1 MLETEK
7 AQPLDNLGKEK
18 ADVTHIKHNLNPQD
32 ARTIQTMS
40 LPKADMEGDWKTWI
54 SKNLQSKKCNKLM
67 GRQSMATNST
77 LKAIMGDEDISSQS
91 TPKRTYADVMSSQK
105 AFHCKTIK
113 QMCGHI
119 HAMTT
124 LQKKG

>member
-1 MLETEK
+1 MDT
-7 AQPLDNLGKEK
+7 LGKEK

-67 GRQSMATNST
+67 GRQSKATNSI
-77 LKAIMGDEDISSQS
+77 LKAIMGDEDILSQS
-91 TPKRTYADVMSSQK
+91 TPKRTYANVLLSQK
-105 AFHCKTIK
+105 AFHHKTSR
-113 QMCGHI
+113 QMRGHI
-119 HAMTT
+119 HTMTT
-124 LQKKG
+124 LRKNRLVWKVYT